1 MTRTLLT
8 YADYA
13 ALPDTAQRHEIHDG
27 ELSVTSEPA
36 QQHQIISIRLVIAL
50 NRWVEA
56 HPGGLLLY
64 APLDVILNDTPSRR
78 RSSSPV

>member
-1 MTRTLLT
+1 
-8 YADYA
+8 
-13 ALPDTAQRHEIHDG
+13 
-27 ELSVTSEPA
+27 
-36 QQHQIISIRLVIAL
+36 VIAL